1 MNSSIPQDID
11 SQLPALRRFAFTFC
25 RNQNDAEN
33 LAQETV
39 MKALGAIHLF
49 QPGTNLKSWLFTIM
63 RNQFSTQY
71 QRSKRVVIG
80 IDETSVNLPKAPPSQ
95 EWVVRGRDL
104 EIAFSGLP
112 AHLHEALRLVFIEGA
127 SYEDAAQSC
136 KCALGT
142 IKSRVNRGRDHLA
155 TLMGDDVRH
164 AASI

>member
-1 MNSSIPQDID
+1 MNSSIQNDIAAY
-11 SQLPALRRFAFTFC
+11 LPALRRFAYRFC
-25 RNQNDAEN
+25 GNDNDAED

-49 QPGTNLKSWLFTIM
+49 HPGTNLKSWLFTIM

-71 QRSKRVVIG
+71 QRSKRIVIG
-80 IDETSVNLPKAPPSQ
+80 IDDKSVNLPKAPPSQ
-95 EWVVRGRDL
+95 EWVMRGRDF

-112 AHLHEALRLVFIEGA
+112 AHLHEALRLVLIEGA